1 MGYLLDKGDFLWYLY
16 SVIKKQTAMK
26 YIVIKTF
33 RIYGEVCTM
42 QHTLN
47 SLEDLLSYLRMCGS
61 DKNNVSIN
69 IIFKN
74 EL

>member
-1 MGYLLDKGDFLWYLY
+1 
-16 SVIKKQTAMK
+16 MK